1 MCEPVPVQDVAVIAG
16 VVLVFG
22 VSSEALARYWITG
35 PMFFVAAG
43 IALGD
48 AGLEWV
54 EFGHGNEGVEVL
66 AEATLVLVLFSD
78 ATRIDLKALSDGWRL
93 PARLLG
99 IGSPLTVI
107 AGIGVGVV
115 VLDLSWQEAGHLA
128 AVLTPTDAALGAA
141 VVTDERLPV
150 RIRQALNV
158 ESGLN
163 DGLAVPVVAVFTAL
177 LLSEQAEFGT
187 GFVRESFTE
196 LGLGVLWGVALGCG
210 GGYVL
215 RVAAERRWAEPIWQ
229 QLSTLSIA
237 VLAFTGADLIDG
249 NGFVAAFTAGLA
261 FGQIAG
267 RHCKGIQNFT
277 IDFGEG
283 LAGATFA
290 VFGAILAGPALE
302 RVSWEILLYSLLS
315 LTLVRMIPVGISM
328 LTSHVRPHTRM
339 FLGWFG
345 PRGLASIV
353 FGLLVLETV
362 GESSPSLELF
372 DVVAWTVLLSI
383 VLHGLTAQP
392 LAKALA
398 AELNRMEAEHP
409 DMPELK
415 EVTEIPVRA
424 RLAKHA
430 DTRRSTE

>member
-22 VSSEALARYWITG
+22 VGSEVLARRWITG
-35 PMFFVAAG
+35 PMFFVGAG
-43 IALGD
+43 IILGD
-48 AGLEWV
+48 AGLEWF
-54 EFGHGNEGVEVL
+54 EFGAGNEGVGAL
-66 AEATLVLVLFSD
+66 AEATLVLILFSD
-78 ATRIDLKALSDGWRL
+78 ATRIDVKALADGWRL

-99 IGSPLTVI
+99 IGFPLTVI
-107 AGIGVGVV
+107 AGILLGVV
-115 VLDLSWQEAGHLA
+115 VLDLSWQEAGLLA

-177 LLSEQAEFGT
+177 VLSERAEFGN
-187 GFVRESFTE
+187 GFVGESLSE
-196 LGLGVLWGVALGCG
+196 LGIGVLWGVALGCG
-210 GGYVL
+210 GGYLL
-215 RVAAERRWAEPIWQ
+215 RVAAERHWAEPIWQ

-237 VLAFTGADLIDG
+237 VLAFTGADLIEG

-261 FGQIAG
+261 FGQIAS
-267 RHCKGIQNFT
+267 RHCTGIQNFT

-302 RVSWEILLYSLLS
+302 RVTWEILLYSLLS
-315 LTLVRMIPVGISM
+315 LTLVRMIPVWVSM
-328 LTSHVRPHTRM
+328 LGSHVQPHTRL

-353 FGLLVLETV
+353 FGLLVLETA
-362 GESSPSLELF
+362 GESNVSEELF
-372 DVVAWTVLLSI
+372 DVVAWTVLLSV
-383 VLHGLTAQP
+383 VLHGLSAQP
-392 LAKALA
+392 FTKALA
-398 AELNRMEAEHP
+398 DKLNRVEAEHP
-409 DMPELK
+409 DMPEH
-415 EVTEIPVRA
+415 EDVTEIPVRA
-424 RLAKHA
+424 RLAQNPA
-430 DTRRSTE
+430 LRPTE

>member
-1 MCEPVPVQDVAVIAG
+1 MQDVAIIAG
-16 VVLVFG
+16 VVLVYGFG
-22 VSSEALARYWITG
+22 SEMLARRWITG

-43 IALGD
+43 IVLGD
-48 AGLEWV
+48 AGLKWF
-54 EFGHGNEGVEVL
+54 EFSAGNEGVQRL
-66 AEATLVLVLFSD
+66 AEATLVLVLFAD
-78 ATRIDLKALSDGWRL
+78 ATRIDLKALANGWRL

-99 IGSPLTVI
+99 IGFPLTVM
-107 AGIGVGVV
+107 AGILLGVA
-115 VLDLSWQEAGHLA
+115 VLGLKWQEAGLLA

-163 DGLAVPVVAVFTAL
+163 DGLAVPVVAVFGAL
-177 LLSEQAEFGT
+177 VLSETAGFGS
-187 GFVRESFTE
+187 GLVGEALTE
-196 LGLGVLWGVALGCG
+196 LALGVLWGVGLGCG
-210 GGYVL
+210 GGFLL
-215 RVAAERRWAEPIWQ
+215 RFAAERKWAEPIWQ

-237 VLAFTGADLIDG
+237 VLAFTGADLIGG

-267 RHCKGIQNFT
+267 RHCTGIQNFT

-290 VFGAILAGPALE
+290 VFGAIIAGPALD
-302 RVSWEILLYSLLS
+302 RVTWEILLYSLLS
-315 LTLVRMIPVGISM
+315 LTLVRMIPVSISM
-328 LTSHVRPHTRM
+328 LGSHVRFHTRL

-353 FGLLVLETV
+353 FGLLVLENSA
-362 GESSPSLELF
+362 EPSSSQPLF

-392 LAKALA
+392 FARALA
-398 AELNRMEAEHP
+398 DELNAMEDEHP
-409 DMPELK
+409 DMPEH
-415 EVTEIPVRA
+415 EVVPEMPVRVRPA
-424 RLAKHA
+424 QRINL
-430 DTRRSTE
+430 ST